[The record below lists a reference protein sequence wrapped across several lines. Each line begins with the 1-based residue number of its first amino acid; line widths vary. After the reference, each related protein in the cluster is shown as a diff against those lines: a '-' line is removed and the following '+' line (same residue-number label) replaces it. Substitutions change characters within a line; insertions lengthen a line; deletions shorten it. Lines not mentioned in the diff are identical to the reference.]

1 MNSENMAAFIRE
13 RRKSK
18 NMTQRELAERLNITD
33 KAVSK
38 WERGLSY
45 PDISILSS
53 LADILGVS
61 VSELL
66 NGERSAESSPE
77 LEIVET
83 TLRYANKV
91 TSNKRKSVDLIAKMT
106 ITVICLISILVCMI
120 CDVAVSGHLAW
131 SPYPVASMIFVWL
144 IITPLFH
151 FKRNKVRK
159 ALFSLS
165 IFIIPFLFAL
175 NQIMGGTKLLLP
187 LGIPL
192 SLIVVCYIWVIY
204 LLFTTEKMTRWTL
217 ASISIVTGIPLGIT
231 IDSVISKFVNQPIMD
246 VWDLLSYGTL
256 VIAAMITFFIGRKGK
271 QLEPRT

>member
-1 MNSENMAAFIRE
+1 MNSESMAAFIRE
-13 RRKSK
+13 LRKSK
-18 NMTQRELAERLNITD
+18 NMTQKELAERLNITD

-106 ITVICLISILVCMI
+106 ITVICLLSILVCMI
-120 CDVAVSGHLAW
+120 CDVAVSGHLTW
-131 SPYPVASMIFVWL
+131 SRYPVASMIFVWL
-144 IITPLFH
+144 IIVPLFH

-165 IFIIPFLFAL
+165 IFITPFLFAL

-192 SLIVVCYIWVIY
+192 SLIVVCYIWGIY

-246 VWDLLSYGTL
+246 VWDLLSYGML